1 VGAETERGQR
11 GGAGQPPVI
20 AVVGGGASG
29 TLVAVHLLGQAAA
42 AGVRLRVDLLDRL
55 NRHMLGQAY
64 STTDGQ
70 HLLNAPAGRMS
81 GLATDP
87 DHLARWVAPLGFT
100 PSDFIPRTVYGRYL
114 TRLLA
119 EAERQAAPLAHIQRR
134 ADEVVAISRGGP
146 GAPLRLRL
154 ATGQTLA
161 ADAAVLATGNP
172 PPLDLFATP
181 PGPRYIPDPWAPGA
195 LDRITPGS
203 QVAIIGTGLTM
214 VDVAMTVT
222 RVSPAT
228 TVHAIS
234 RHGLLPRAHRALQ
247 PADLDTPGP
256 DFPGLPAGAGLVT
269 LIRRVR
275 EFAARYPG
283 PWQDAV
289 DAMRAHA
296 PGLWQLLTPAQ
307 QRVFL
312 RQVARYWEIHRHRM
326 PPATARRI
334 QDLRDAGRLT
344 LLPGRVTGAV
354 TDGDQIRVTV
364 TEDGHSTELAAG
376 WLVNSTGPGLDL
388 TTTADPLLRG
398 LLDAGLIR
406 PGPHRLGLDADATGA
421 VLDATGTPSPDLFT
435 LGPTLRGLRYE
446 TTAIP
451 EICEQAAALAPR
463 LLALAASGQGAVTP
477 AAWRAAPVTA
487 ASALRG
493 R

>member
-1 VGAETERGQR
+1 M
-11 GGAGQPPVI
+11 PVI

-29 TLVAVHLLGQAAA
+29 TLVTVHLLGQAAA
-42 AGVRLRVDLLDRL
+42 AGVRLRVILLDRL
-55 NRHMLGQAY
+55 NRHTLGQAY
-64 STTDGQ
+64 STTDSQ

-81 GLATDP
+81 GLAADP
-87 DHLARWVAPLGFT
+87 GHLARWAAPLGFT
-100 PSDFIPRTVYGRYL
+100 ASDFIPRTTYGRYL
-114 TRLLA
+114 TSLLA
-119 EAERQAAPLAHIQRR
+119 EAEQQAAPLAQVQRR
-134 ADEVVAISRGGP
+134 DAEVVAISSSDT
-146 GAPLRLRL
+146 GASLRLRL
-154 ATGQTLA
+154 ASGETLA

-172 PPLDLFATP
+172 PPLDLFAEP
-181 PGPRYIPDPWAPGA
+181 PGLRYIPDPWTPGA

-222 RVSPAT
+222 RMSPAT

-234 RHGLLPRAHRALQ
+234 RHGLLPRSHRVLQ
-247 PADLDTPGP
+247 PADLDAPGP

-275 EFAARYPG
+275 EFVARYPG

-289 DAMRAHA
+289 DAMRSQV
-296 PGLWQLLTPAQ
+296 PGLWQRLTPAQ

-344 LLPGRVTGAV
+344 LLPGRVSGAV
-354 TDGDQIRVTV
+354 TDGDRIRVTV
-364 TEDGHSTELAAG
+364 TEDGRSTELTAG

-388 TTTADPLLRG
+388 TTTTDPLLRG
-398 LLDAGLIR
+398 LLDAGQIR

-421 VLDATGTPSPDLFT
+421 VLDATGAPSPGLFT

-451 EICEQAAALAPR
+451 EIVDQAAALAPR
-463 LLALAASGQGAVTP
+463 LLALATGGRHSPAPAVRRH
-477 AAWRAAPVTA
+477 AAVSA
-487 ASALRG
+487 ASAPRG
-493 R
+493 G